1 MGKRNRK
8 QVRSRLLASVL
19 TASMVF
25 SMLPMGGA
33 LLASAEG
40 GSSTPI
46 RYEMEDLLADGKIA
60 MHTLTPGDA
69 SEEVAV
75 EATGTDANPSGGT
88 YCNVRFYKEGNYIT
102 MTLDN
107 IPETGLYRVTMAVK
121 GNESS
126 ASAALAKDY
135 GTGEAQVGTTFCPN
149 GAAMQANSFGVDV
162 PKATAE
168 FELEAGTDTIDLVG
182 MGWTSNSFRPD
193 YIEIQQIPHESVFV
207 DISDKVDEGTV
218 SVTGADNPSASSD
231 NSTPWGNKKLTWVN
245 NAQQGSTFT
254 VPVTVDYAG
263 DYQVYFSYKARETSG
278 DMTVAVDGTEVGTV
292 DCYAEGND
300 GAGNR
305 SARTRKCF
313 EPLVGTVNIP
323 EAGDVDV
330 TFTFAEDTG
339 AAQTFVPLAITLVPL
354 FSDEEPEDPVVT
366 IPDEVLH
373 FDFADG
379 ANDASGNGNNGRPGS
394 DVTIANGIATF
405 AGGKNDKSVIVID
418 NPIAKR
424 ENLTVSAMVKVD
436 SQPAEWATLWEAWS
450 DDSTGGKL
458 IRVSLQDKDT
468 KNVFA
473 QTRMLVDGSP
483 KATKLD
489 GGVQMPVGEWTEIT
503 FVAEGNTMRLYVN
516 GKLLNEFSKPE
527 SVIAPS
533 DLADAAK
540 IYLGRDPQWND
551 NGLTGQMSDFRVYG
565 EALTAEQ
572 VAAVYAENKQEVDP
586 DLPPV
591 EPGQP
596 VLHYDF
602 AADATDVAGD
612 YDGTIVGE
620 GVTIADGIA
629 YFTGNADS
637 DIEVPVA
644 ALKQENLTISMMV
657 QTPSQPSTWTTL
669 LEASAP
675 GVDDCA
681 LMKFIARTGED
692 NGDAISM
699 TVRGTD
705 GAQVRITDKA
715 TQMPQKSW
723 TELTYVQEGA
733 VGRVYLN
740 GRRIAERAELAFSPA
755 QLPENGVVSLGGAR
769 YWDDPSF
776 DGQMS
781 DFRVYREALSDA
793 QVEALYTENL
803 AEVTFDLGEAPADG
817 EARAVYDLV
826 SALPDNITYKEGPA
840 VREARKAYD
849 ALTAGQQDML
859 AADVL
864 RKLTYAENALEAVYA
879 AFTFRVTVGGMG
891 GDTPYTFDRSPW
903 LNAQRLRDE
912 EKQQLA
918 DSLTEEVFYQYYNGY
933 RVGQITGTRD
943 VDNYSGMAG
952 VQQEARPNDNLC
964 SPWSTDRYWAYVTS
978 PYLGMAFTTKGVFAT
993 QVYDYRGP
1001 ISNAFAYDGRIY
1013 QVFDNRVESYSS
1025 DAVLQVGVNYSDPA
1039 LQEEMGL
1046 DWQSVD
1052 NYPGKGASDQGPEDR
1067 YTFRYAYAKYNA
1079 DHKWEGLV
1087 AGIPDG
1093 YMETLDL
1100 NAEGEDL
1107 AAAKIRYQHFIGPR
1121 GDAYIVTTQS
1131 VIDATPENSG
1141 SPIGA
1146 YVIIGEM
1153 ARALLAQGEG
1163 VREALAVT
1171 GTPVGDAQ
1179 TAADGAVTQKFIN
1192 GTLYAK
1198 DGTYKFFT
1206 DEQTAAVNRLM
1217 ADIRQAA
1224 GVPDGTTLESFQAA
1238 IAAAESAYAAMD
1250 EVLQASVTN
1259 YDTIDR
1265 LKNAV
1270 ADIEAVEA
1278 MIAALPEPD
1287 TLTDKA
1293 SVLAVMEPLEAAEAA
1308 VNGLDEVYR
1317 KLVPSLDKLAAV
1329 REMVLQNNV
1338 IAAENLIDAIGPLP
1352 EEDAYRLAKA
1362 VWDAKEA
1369 YDALPEEDRS
1379 DVDSD
1384 KAAALEQAVAAMEA
1398 LWETYPAG
1406 RIDRE
1411 ETGRWDDSA
1420 WLTPWM
1426 NGSNFD
1432 DASRAAVWDAME
1444 DEMAYQY
1451 MHEGYDLGFLTS
1463 SPNAVQMQEGLLYV
1477 ELGDGTDG
1485 GDNIPGCNPWGQG
1498 GRQWAAV
1505 VAPYAGVAFSI
1516 KSPFGYLGTGNLVL
1530 LGNAFAY
1537 EGRVYLLTRSAVYSY
1552 DADSLPASRE
1562 DITVENLFPGADAQ
1576 GQDMTNGVFAYAAAL
1591 YNQAEKWN
1599 NDTVGIPSGSTLL
1612 TEDGDTCYQVF
1623 EGPDGGACI
1632 VGDAAAVAAAD
1643 ANVPTEAAFVLD
1655 ADDLAVLLAATGT
1668 ENAGAA
1674 LNQTGAPLTARPSGG
1689 AWTFAKGYITE
1700 GKL

>member
-1 MGKRNRK
+1 MQGMSK
-8 QVRSRLLASVL
+8 QKKARLGSRLTAWLLA
-19 TASMVF
+19 AGMVF
-25 SMLPMGGA
+25 SLLP
-33 LLASAEG
+33 ASGFLPA
-40 GSSTPI
+40 
-46 RYEMEDLLADGKIA
+46 AA
-60 MHTLTPGDA
+60 A
-69 SEEVAV
+69 A
-75 EATGTDANPSGGT
+75 SGGM
-88 YCNVRFYKEGNYIT
+88 YEELPAG
-102 MTLDN
+102 
-107 IPETGLYRVTMAVK
+107 
-121 GNESS
+121 S
-126 ASAALAKDY
+126 AQPLA
-135 GTGEAQVGTTFCPN
+135 
-149 GAAMQANSFGVDV
+149 
-162 PKATAE
+162 
-168 FELEAGTDTIDLVG
+168 EAG
-182 MGWTSNSFRPD
+182 R
-193 YIEIQQIPHESVFV
+193 
-207 DISDKVDEGTV
+207 
-218 SVTGADNPSASSD
+218 
-231 NSTPWGNKKLTWVN
+231 
-245 NAQQGSTFT
+245 
-254 VPVTVDYAG
+254 
-263 DYQVYFSYKARETSG
+263 
-278 DMTVAVDGTEVGTV
+278 
-292 DCYAEGND
+292 
-300 GAGNR
+300 
-305 SARTRKCF
+305 
-313 EPLVGTVNIP
+313 
-323 EAGDVDV
+323 
-330 TFTFAEDTG
+330 
-339 AAQTFVPLAITLVPL
+339 
-354 FSDEEPEDPVVT
+354 
-366 IPDEVLH
+366 
-373 FDFADG
+373 
-379 ANDASGNGNNGRPGS
+379 
-394 DVTIANGIATF
+394 
-405 AGGKNDKSVIVID
+405 VI
-418 NPIAKR
+418 
-424 ENLTVSAMVKVD
+424 
-436 SQPAEWATLWEAWS
+436 
-450 DDSTGGKL
+450 
-458 IRVSLQDKDT
+458 
-468 KNVFA
+468 
-473 QTRMLVDGSP
+473 
-483 KATKLD
+483 
-489 GGVQMPVGEWTEIT
+489 
-503 FVAEGNTMRLYVN
+503 
-516 GKLLNEFSKPE
+516 
-527 SVIAPS
+527 
-533 DLADAAK
+533 
-540 IYLGRDPQWND
+540 
-551 NGLTGQMSDFRVYG
+551 
-565 EALTAEQ
+565 
-572 VAAVYAENKQEVDP
+572 
-586 DLPPV
+586 
-591 EPGQP
+591 
-596 VLHYDF
+596 LHYDF
-602 AADATDVAGD
+602 AEGAADVSGSG
-612 YDGTIVGE
+612 YDGAVTGQ
-620 GVTIADGIA
+620 GVTIAGGIA
-629 YFTGNADS
+629 YFTGDSAS

-644 ALKQENLTISMMV
+644 AFRQENLTVSMMV
-657 QTPSQPSTWTTL
+657 RTDAQPDTWTTL

-675 GVDDCA
+675 GTEGSAV
-681 LMKFIARTGED
+681 MKFIARTGTPY
-692 NGDAISM
+692 NDALSM
-699 TVRGTD
+699 TV
-705 GAQVRITDKA
+705 GATGEESQVRITDSG
-715 TQMPQKSW
+715 TQLPVGQW
-723 TELTYVQEGA
+723 CALTYVQEGA
-733 VGRVYLN
+733 AGRVYLN

-755 QLPENGVVSLGGAR
+755 QLPESGVVSLGGAR
-769 YWDDPSF
+769 YGDDPSF

-781 DFRVYREALSDA
+781 DFRVYGEALSDA

-803 AEVTFDLGEAPADG
+803 AEVTFDLGEVPEDEG
-817 EARAVYDLV
+817 ARAVYDQV

-840 VREARKAYD
+840 VREARAAYD

-1107 AAAKIRYQHFIGPR
+1107 AAAKIRYQHFIGPQ

-1384 KAAALEQAVAAMEA
+1384 KAATLEQAVAAMEA

-1643 ANVPTEAAFVLD
+1643 ANVPTEAALVLD
-1655 ADDLAVLLAATGT
+1655 ADDLAALLAATGT

-1700 GKL
+1700 GNFVSLAAVGLVEEAISGIPTGAIADQAAYDAVKAAYDSALAAFNQLDENEQAEVSNADVLAQRGEALAVFEEQLASAREMGDRLENLPYTVETIVEDEETDWAAEIAGARAAYEALDDVEKGLIADIDYGYLVQAENLLAAARVVTAYLHKIPADYQESWDALYEDEESYLAGEEYATYIAPMAAAVENLTDVQRALLESSGYWDGVEGPLLWRPTATLPPEPEPYTIEDVMAACRVVARNNAGGEPEASELARYDLTGDGAVLIDDIMAICRLLASYNLQQPLT